1 MKTNEGDTTAKTSF
15 AFGHHVLKPR
25 AIHPT
30 LLPRNTKLSDFRLTK
45 IPSQVTHYAH
55 WQSMSDHLQVSVT
68 ILQQI
73 LYNVSSHFNCWELN
87 FIYTYI
93 SASFIPWNIFKSTWL
108 LYSITIHIYH
118 KTIIPVCQQ
127 EILYN
132 KHCVLQVTLAILLSW
147 HCQISSLHTKLFT
160 SMLLAYRRF
169 HVTSRYIIHL
179 KGQHH

>member
-1 MKTNEGDTTAKTSF
+1 MRPNVTWRPMRERELQKLHLHLDTTCLNPELF
-15 AFGHHVLKPR
+15 
-25 AIHPT
+25 I
-30 LLPRNTKLSDFRLTK
+30 LLFVQENTKLSDFWLTE
-45 IPSQVTHYAH
+45 ILSQVTHYAH

-73 LYNVSSHFNCWELN
+73 LYNVLSHFNCWELY

-93 SASFIPWNIFKSTWL
+93 SASFIPWNIFKSAWL

-132 KHCVLQVTLAILLSW
+132 KHCFAS
-147 HCQISSLHTKLFT
+147 HTCKTTFMKLPYRQFT
-160 SMLLAYRRF
+160 HKTIFLYDGG
-169 HVTSRYIIHL
+169 V
-179 KGQHH
+179 Q